1 MEVSHLETVAQVAPR
16 IGDLIDRATRRAI
29 ADVPGYAE
37 FREIDVS
44 DGIQRDLQLCI
55 AALVEDRD
63 FSDEDRETMS
73 IIGQTRAQQGLPLE
87 AMLQVY
93 WISVDEVFS
102 ELWRAAEDGDVT
114 PDAAFGL
121 ARSAWQLVGP
131 MIEIAVRAY
140 HREQLALAVADS
152 QRLTSLVHGL
162 LHTPTDGD
170 ATDIAALGLD
180 PRGDYLAFRAT
191 RTDGDTRRLMLDL
204 KLPGALDHGYFA
216 PHEGGVIGLAAARP
230 NIFDATGTIVAVGP
244 AGRIHELP
252 RSFAVASRIMD
263 TAFAFRRE
271 GVFGVDDLALESL
284 ARADSA
290 LGDALVDRYVQP
302 VGPNT
307 AAGREILTTIRTL
320 LEHDL
325 SAERAASELFVHA
338 NTVRNRQ
345 KRFEELTR
353 CSLRSLTTCTEVRLA
368 LLRASVD

>member
-1 MEVSHLETVAQVAPR
+1 
-16 IGDLIDRATRRAI
+16 
-29 ADVPGYAE
+29 
-37 FREIDVS
+37 
-44 DGIQRDLQLCI
+44 
-55 AALVEDRD
+55 
-63 FSDEDRETMS
+63 
-73 IIGQTRAQQGLPLE
+73 
-87 AMLQVY
+87 MLQVY

-102 ELWRAAEDGDVT
+102 ELWRAAEDGDIT

-162 LHTPTDGD
+162 LHAPTDGD
-170 ATDIAALGLD
+170 STDIASLGLD
-180 PRGDYLAFRAT
+180 PAGDYLAFRAA

-216 PHEGGVIGLAAARP
+216 PHEGGVIGLAASRP
-230 NIFDATGTIVAVGP
+230 NIFDASGTIVAVGP

-290 LGDALVDRYVQP
+290 LGDALVDRYVRP
-302 VGPNT
+302 LGPDT
-307 AAGREILTTIRTL
+307 PAGREILTTIRTL
-320 LEHDL
+320 LENDL

-345 KRFEELTR
+345 KRFEELTG